1 MLKWFRRDTSKE
13 VFGHSQFAVARFLL
27 GESLERGYTVTHM
40 KLQKL
45 VFLGHAWML
54 AFYGSPLVRGRVEA
68 WEYGPVFPQ
77 LYHEIKHKGAA
88 RLSLSDLPEETEEF
102 DEDETALMMWI
113 VERYGPLTAARLS
126 SLTHAKS
133 SPWEFTRR
141 MGSSQEILP
150 EQIQVYYRILMESM
164 NFHRP
169 PQPRN
174 RPA

>member
-1 MLKWFRRDTSKE
+1 MQNWFRRDTSKE

-27 GESLERGYTVTHM
+27 GECFQRGFTVTHM

-77 LYHEIKHKGAA
+77 LYHEIKHRGAE
-88 RLSLSDLPEETEEF
+88 RLSIADLPEETEEF
-102 DEDETALMMWI
+102 DDDETDLMIWI
-113 VERYGPLTAARLS
+113 VERYGPLTAGRLS

-141 MGSSQEILP
+141 MGGSREILP
-150 EQIQVYYRILMESM
+150 EQIRVYYRILMDSLD
-164 NFHRP
+164 FHGP
-169 PQPRN
+169 PRIGK